1 MPTHLTP
8 ASLRSMSTKDLMALF
23 VELEAPSLSA
33 MDGDYASELL
43 SQPTPMASVLGR
55 AAVDRPLWRWRSK
68 GFRPVDARTGRGY
81 NSFTTAGGRI
91 VQRYPMQTRLGPSRF
106 DGRPAYHLLY
116 PAFRSTCGAIGMV
129 DELRVAADGV
139 FLGIGTWGFTDAQR
153 HVPLPFLLLDVDRPY
168 LGDIGT
174 PRRGWVASPAVM
186 PSLGQPLTPTTNLKE
201 LA

>member
-1 MPTHLTP
+1 MSEPLTP
-8 ASLRSMSTKDLMALF
+8 ETLRSLPTTAV
-23 VELEAPSLSA
+23 VELFGKLDAPSLQQ

-43 SQPTPMASVLGR
+43 RQPTALATALGR
-55 AAVDRPLWRWRSK
+55 IAVDRPRWRWLSK

-81 NSFTTAGGRI
+81 NSFQAGSRV

-116 PAFRSTCGAIGMV
+116 PAFHSTCGVINMV
-129 DELRVAADGV
+129 DEVRVVSDGV
-139 FLGIGTWGFTDAQR
+139 FLGIGTWGYTDAQR
-153 HVPLPFLLLDVDRPY
+153 HVPLPFLLLDHGRPY

-174 PRRGWVASPAVM
+174 PRRGWVASPTVM
-186 PSLGQPLTPTTNLKE
+186 PKLGQPLTPAVKKE